1 MNESQKMTSLEL
13 RSRAVCA
20 VAPKNQSFLPLPLFP
35 FFHSHLSR
43 IIIYCTFLFNRPL
56 SLPFFERK
64 ERYKLY
70 RMSLEEPKPKKMK
83 LKMEEEEAAAV
94 VKEENAASV
103 NGTTATAAQKN
114 DAGESFFDL
123 SAKKRVTIR
132 KFKGTILVDIREVN
146 LCDLFFVIRSCVFL
160 TIASL

>member
-1 MNESQKMTSLEL
+1 
-13 RSRAVCA
+13 
-20 VAPKNQSFLPLPLFP
+20 
-35 FFHSHLSR
+35 
-43 IIIYCTFLFNRPL
+43 
-56 SLPFFERK
+56 
-64 ERYKLY
+64 
-70 RMSLEEPKPKKMK
+70 MSLEEPKPKKMK
-83 LKMEEEEAAAV
+83 LKMEEEAAAV

-160 TIASL
+160 TIASF